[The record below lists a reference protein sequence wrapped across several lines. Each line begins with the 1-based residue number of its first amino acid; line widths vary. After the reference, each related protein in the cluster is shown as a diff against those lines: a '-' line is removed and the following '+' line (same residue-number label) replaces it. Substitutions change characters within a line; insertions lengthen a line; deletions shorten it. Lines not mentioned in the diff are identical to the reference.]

1 MSELP
6 PFMKTREEAIA
17 YDIAEVIAD
26 VITAIGLLHDGKI
39 DTIPIHLRTY
49 IKPRLETI
57 ERLVG
62 KRLEDSRKAYD
73 DVIYACGK
81 KAYELV
87 KVYLTI
93 LAKRVCVE
101 PYWLLAGSK

>member
-1 MSELP
+1 MSLP

-39 DTIPIHLRTY
+39 ETIPIHLRTY
-49 IKPRLETI
+49 IKPRLEMI

-62 KRLEDSRKAYD
+62 KRLDDSRKAYD
-73 DVIYACGK
+73 DVIYACGQ

-101 PYWLLAGSK
+101 PYQLLAGSK